1 MQTVKDIEKAK
12 NNLSTIPVENFYL
25 EKRNTCFHG
34 ILMLGSICRKEFA
47 KRFRPNLGLFV
58 TLWLPEEAGKGA
70 WAIAIYGQCD
80 SSMALNVATWGCNDN
95 LNVQARTLAS

>member
-1 MQTVKDIEKAK
+1 MIPEKPIWCSSK
-12 NNLSTIPVENFYL
+12 NLQ
-25 EKRNTCFHG
+25 
-34 ILMLGSICRKEFA
+34 

-58 TLWLPEEAGKGA
+58 TLWLPEEARKGA

-95 LNVQARTLAS
+95 LNVLGHFRNKCVRQK

>member
-1 MQTVKDIEKAK
+1 
-12 NNLSTIPVENFYL
+12 
-25 EKRNTCFHG
+25 
-34 ILMLGSICRKEFA
+34 MLGSICRKEFA

-58 TLWLPEEAGKGA
+58 TLWLPEEARKGA

-95 LNVQARTLAS
+95 LNVLARTLAS